1 MNKTDILHKR
11 NKLLVILVW
20 CFLGIGLLGDIVTDT
35 GLDSILALIYAGVA
49 TGGVLT
55 LLMYKRWLINYLMYF
70 IVISIAIITYVLITT
85 GPILTTYLMVY
96 VSLGV
101 ASLYNN
107 YKPMLLSSLFGLLY
121 TNFFWFQYREE
132 IFGAFQ
138 DDSLISFNLF
148 FVLTAGSM
156 LTASIFGQRLQDQVL
171 VQHDETIV
179 AKEQSEHMLE
189 QLQSSAQV
197 LEQFSSELSGHTMTT
212 RAISKE
218 MTTSFSEMS
227 VSIET
232 QTRSISDVSDA
243 VQQMDSHVKQA
254 SMNATV
260 LRGLSE
266 STQELTGSGSSEMS
280 ILSQEVSRVADIIM
294 ATAERM
300 HELNT
305 QNEQISE
312 IVLKIT
318 AISNQTNMLAL
329 NAAIEAARAGEHGK
343 GFAVVSGEVRKLAD
357 TSRLAAEEIASIV
370 ENIRVRTL
378 ELTDQVALG
387 QQAAAVSLKA
397 TNTVDSVFRDVAGNT
412 TEVLAQSEAVAELVR
427 ELQSISH
434 TVAQEMSQI
443 AASTEQNM
451 ASVQEMLAGLETQDS
466 KINSVAES
474 AVQLETLTKRLQAMN
489 E

>member
-1 MNKTDILHKR
+1 MNKLDILHKR

-20 CFLGIGLLGDIVTDT
+20 CFLCLGLIGDFITDT
-35 GLDSILALIYAGVA
+35 GLDSILALVYAGVA
-49 TGGVLT
+49 TAGTLT
-55 LLMYKRWLINYLMYF
+55 ILMYKRWLINHLMYL
-70 IVISIAIITYVLITT
+70 IVISIAIITYVLIST

-96 VSLGV
+96 VSLGI

-107 YKPMLLSSLFGLLY
+107 YRPMLLSSLFGLFY
-121 TNFFWFQYREE
+121 TNLFWFQYREE

-148 FVLTAGSM
+148 FLLTAGSM
-156 LTASIFGQRLQDQVL
+156 LTASIFGQRLQSQVL
-171 VQHDETIV
+171 VQHDETNA
-179 AKEQSEHMLE
+179 AKEQSEQMLE
-189 QLQSSAQV
+189 QIQTSAQV
-197 LEQFSSELSGHTMTT
+197 LEQFSSELSGHTDMT
-212 RAISKE
+212 RAISRE

-232 QTRSISDVSDA
+232 QTRSISDISDA
-243 VQQMDSHVKQA
+243 VQQMDSHVGQA
-254 SMNATV
+254 STNAAV

-266 STQELTGSGSSEMS
+266 STQGLTSSGSSEMS
-280 ILSQEVSRVADIIM
+280 ILSQEVARVADIIT

-300 HELNT
+300 NELNA
-305 QNEQISE
+305 QNEQISD
-312 IVLKIT
+312 IVVKIT

-329 NAAIEAARAGEHGK
+329 NAAIEAARAGEHGR

-357 TSRLAAEEIASIV
+357 TSRQAAEEIAAIIGD
-370 ENIRVRTL
+370 IRDRTN

-387 QQAAAVSLKA
+387 LQAAKVSLKA
-397 TNTVDSVFRDVAGNT
+397 TSTVDNVFRDVAGNT

-427 ELQSISH
+427 ELQGISH
-434 TVAQEMSQI
+434 TVASEMSQI

-474 AVQLETLTKRLQAMN
+474 AVQLEGLTKRLQGMS
-489 E
+489 